1 MLLGQKR
8 NNHCEKIMAI
18 IPISVYG
25 DKILR
30 QKAQP
35 VSQVTDDII
44 RKIKNM
50 FDTMRNANGIGFA
63 ANQAGYRESIFV
75 LDLEGADGYEKF
87 KPVVMINPKIIL
99 QSDEKSIKEEGCL
112 SLPNLHANVL
122 RSDIIKVSYMDT
134 DEKEVEIEAADL
146 LARVILHEYDHLIG
160 KMIPDRVAED
170 VKAKLS
176 AELSNIMNREID
188 IEYPITE
195 G

>member
-1 MLLGQKR
+1 
-8 NNHCEKIMAI
+8 MAI

-35 VSQVTDDII
+35 VKEVSDDLI

-75 LDLEGADGYEKF
+75 LDLECADGYEKF
-87 KPVVMINPKIIL
+87 KPLVMINPKIIL
-99 QSDEKSIKEEGCL
+99 QSDEKSFKEEGCL

-122 RSDIIKVSYMDT
+122 RSDIIKVSYMNT
-134 DEKEVEIEAADL
+134 DEKEIEIEADAL

-170 VKAKLS
+170 IKIKLS
-176 AELSNIMNREID
+176 TELSNIMKREVE